1 MGSLGTVESIPAH
14 SSVHTPDIFRLN
26 CRTIIVTGAVGGLG
40 VQAVTAIL
48 ESGGDVICLDRPEQ
62 PPQTVWDKLKDVAV
76 LNGAQI
82 FYYACDI
89 TDEAKVSVLF
99 EEAASQARFPVRGLV
114 TCAGITRVGPSI
126 KFPLAEARR
135 VIDINLIGTLAAA
148 QATARIVQRQTLP
161 ASFVF
166 IASMSG
172 HIINK
177 GAPNAAYCVSKAGV
191 HQLAR
196 NLAYE
201 WGASSELPTIRVN
214 SISPG
219 YIKTNMTQ
227 SYIDQADLEKIWLE
241 DSMLKRFSEPEE
253 YRGTIVYMLSD
264 ASSYMTGSD
273 VRVDGGHTAC

>member
-1 MGSLGTVESIPAH
+1 MGLKNLAES
-14 SSVHTPDIFRLN
+14 
-26 CRTIIVTGAVGGLG
+26 
-40 VQAVTAIL
+40 
-48 ESGGDVICLDRPEQ
+48 
-62 PPQTVWDKLKDVAV
+62 
-76 LNGAQI
+76 NGAQI
-82 FYYACDI
+82 LYYSCDI
-89 TDEAKVSVLF
+89 TDEATVGLLF
-99 EEAASQARFPVRGLV
+99 EEAAEQARFPVRGLV

-135 VIDINLIGTLAAA
+135 VIDINLVGTLAAA
-148 QATARIVQRQTLP
+148 QAAARIVEKQALP

-201 WGASSELPTIRVN
+201 WGGSPELPCIRVN

-219 YIKTNMTQ
+219 YIKTKMTQ
-227 SYIDQADLEKIWLE
+227 SYIEQADLEKIWLE